1 MGACGCRGQS
11 RLTEQEPPEAVQDH
25 GRRGG
30 ASIKGGVNIKHLSI
44 HKFYDVEGK
53 LGQGSYGEVYRA
65 TQRASGKECAVKCLK
80 TRFHSQAQ
88 RWSREVEI
96 MRSLDHPNIVKLV
109 ESFQDKKNMQLV
121 VELCKGGQLLSGL
134 MAKGEPFSEQKMAM
148 VLQQIL
154 RGTLYL
160 HSCSIAHRDL
170 KPENLLFS
178 SDASVQDNAVKIIDF
193 GLARRFATGE
203 LLKTMVGSPV
213 YVAPEVL
220 NGKGYDSQ
228 CDIWSV
234 GATAFVLACGHTP
247 FKGKTER
254 SVLDKVARG
263 TPLFLPVHWRQVTA
277 KAKAFVSTLLT
288 KNAERRP
295 TAAKALGDAWLTATA
310 GPEAPSLPCGFVENL
325 RRFKSQDMFSR
336 AVRHVVAG
344 LLDDPEVCALRSAFV
359 ALDADGNGL
368 LSPRELKEGLRLSGL
383 SLSEQ
388 ELVEILEGMD
398 VNGNG
403 AIEYTEFLA
412 AAVDRSKCQGEG
424 MCQYAFDV
432 FDWDGDG
439 QISLQDLKNVVRHRR
454 LSDEVSAE
462 CQAIVE
468 SLPTDKGRS
477 LCLSDFK
484 AILDM

>member
-1 MGACGCRGQS
+1 MGACGCSQARFS
-11 RLTEQEPPEAVQDH
+11 EHESPEAVQEHD
-25 GRRGG
+25 RRGG
-30 ASIKGGVNIKHLSI
+30 KGGVCIKHHSI
-44 HKFYDVEGK
+44 HKFYNVEEK

-80 TRFHSQAQ
+80 AKYHHQAQ

-109 ESFQDKKNMQLV
+109 ESFQDKQHMHLV

-134 MAKGEPFSEQKMAM
+134 MAKGNPFSEQNMAA

-154 RGTLYL
+154 RGVLYL
-160 HSCSIAHRDL
+160 HSCSIVHRDV
-170 KPENLLFS
+170 KPENLLLS
-178 SDASVQDNAVKIIDF
+178 SDASEQDSAVKIIDF
-193 GLARRFATGE
+193 GFYRMFTIGE
-203 LLKTMVGSPV
+203 VLKTQVGSPV

-220 NGKGYDSQ
+220 HGKGYDSQ
-228 CDIWSV
+228 CDVWSV
-234 GATAFVLACGHTP
+234 GAVAYVLACGQAP
-247 FKGKTER
+247 FKGKSEK

-263 TPLFLPVHWRQVTA
+263 SLVFLPAQWRQVTEQA
-277 KAKAFVSTLLT
+277 KKFVATLMT
-288 KNAERRP
+288 KKPERRP
-295 TAAKALGDAWLTATA
+295 TAAKALGNEWLTAAA
-310 GPEAPSLPCGFVENL
+310 GPGAPGLPRDFVENL
-325 RRFKSQDMFSR
+325 RRFKSQDTLSK

-344 LLDDPEVCALRSAFV
+344 LLDDPEVHALRSAFV
-359 ALDADGNGL
+359 ALDVDGDGL
-368 LSPRELKEGLRLSGL
+368 LSPHELQEGLRLSGL
-383 SLSEQ
+383 QLPEQ
-388 ELVEILEGMD
+388 ELLEILEGMD

-412 AAVDRSKCQGEG
+412 AAVDWNKCQSEG

-454 LSDEVSAE
+454 VSDEVGAE

-468 SLPTDKGRS
+468 SLPIDKGRS

-484 AILDM
+484 AILDL